1 MKVAFA
7 RLRSERACHTWIQGR
22 SASTNVLK
30 NVCLGIPGV
39 PSLRRA
45 LLGSPFGPTHR
56 SADGWLSRRIGQLSE
71 LLDNYQ
77 NAWADWEWLS
87 GKTVLEL
94 GSGVDSSI
102 PYCFCLLGASV
113 AHASDVEL
121 KASFPLSVEMTG
133 AIIKKASDYIFREG
147 LVPHNLATGRV
158 VSNGGVTAEELT
170 AHFSA
175 ESLDLIVSTST
186 LEHVRDP
193 ARAIE
198 QMARA
203 LRPSGRMIHAIA
215 IGNHCCGMGESDR
228 LGHLY
233 YPEWLWYA
241 MFSNRV
247 GHNRLRWFQ
256 WEQIFAQVGF
266 KITQLRLETIECAE
280 IESARSYLARRFQD
294 MSVAQLAPTYAVVCC
309 TKS

>member
-1 MKVAFA
+1 MKAAFA
-7 RLRSERACHTWIQGR
+7 RLRAQGARRAWIQCR
-22 SASTNVLK
+22 SVSTHVLK
-30 NVCLGIPGV
+30 NVCLGVPGL

-45 LLGSPFGPTHR
+45 LLGSPFGPTRH
-56 SADGWLSRRIGQLSE
+56 SADGWLSRRISQVGE
-71 LLDNYQ
+71 LLDSYQ

-113 AHASDVEL
+113 GHASDEL
-121 KASFPLSVEMTG
+121 ETSFPLPVEM
-133 AIIKKASDYIFREG
+133 ARAVQKKASDYIVRER
-147 LVPHNLATGRV
+147 LVPHNLATGQV
-158 VSNGGVTAEELT
+158 VSHGGVTAEGLT
-170 AHFSA
+170 TLFSA

-193 ARAIE
+193 ARAVE

-203 LRPSGRMIHAIA
+203 LRPGGRMIHAIA
-215 IGNHCCGMGESDR
+215 MGNHCCGVGESDR

-233 YPEWLWYA
+233 YPEWLWSA
-241 MFSNRV
+241 MFSNRL

-256 WEQIFAQVGF
+256 WEQLFARVEF
-266 KITQLRLETIECAE
+266 EITQLRLATIERDE
-280 IESARSYLARRFQD
+280 INRARPYLAWRFQH
-294 MSVAQLAPTYAVVCC
+294 MSVAQLAPSYAVVCC